1 MIKKIAKFFPIIGI
15 VLFIYI
21 ISKINLQEVAQ
32 NFLNIDLRFLLL
44 AFVLTIPSLLIKTL
58 KWKQLV
64 KPFNIELSMKEGIS
78 AWLSGFFIGLITP
91 GRVGDL
97 ARAFYLKEKMKIG
110 SALTTVV
117 IDRVL
122 DIFVLMA
129 LSVLGVFFIITNFH
143 IDGKIIQIIFGTFV
157 LVIIAAIVFF
167 QKKYASALLKPL
179 FNIFVPEKYKERLK
193 SSYQD
198 FYDGITTLK
207 ANKGAI
213 AKAAMLSV
221 IAWIITFTNY
231 FVLSL
236 AIGLNVEYFFI
247 LMIMPI
253 VLLVEILP
261 ISFSGIGTRDA
272 TLILFFAI
280 IGLSAN
286 SAVALSL
293 TILIFNYIYSLA
305 GLTVWLKN
313 PIKL

>member
-1 MIKKIAKFFPIIGI
+1 MVRKYVKFFPIIGLL
-15 VLFIYI
+15 LFVYI
-21 ISKINLQEVAQ
+21 ISKIDLHAVAQ
-32 NFLNIDLRFLLL
+32 NFLNIDLRFLAL

-64 KPFNIELSMKEGIS
+64 KPFNVELSLKEAAS
-78 AWLSGFFIGLITP
+78 AWISGFFIGLVTP

-97 ARAFYLKEKMKIG
+97 ARAFYLKDKMKIG

-117 IDRVL
+117 VDRIL
-122 DIFVLMA
+122 DIFVLMV
-129 LSVLGVFFIITNFH
+129 LSVLGIFFIITNFAV
-143 IDGKIIQIIFGTFV
+143 DGKVIQMIFGAFV
-157 LVIIAAIVFF
+157 LFTIAAIVFF
-167 QKKYASALLKPL
+167 QKKYASRLLKPL
-179 FNIFVPEKYKERLK
+179 FNIFVPEKYKEKLK

-198 FYDGITTLK
+198 FYGGISILK

-213 AKAAMLSV
+213 AKAVILSV
-221 IAWIITFTNY
+221 VAWTITFTNY

-253 VLLVEILP
+253 ALLVEILP

-272 TLILFFAI
+272 AIILFFSF
-280 IGLSAN
+280 IGIDAN
-286 SAVALSL
+286 SAVSLSL

-305 GLTVWLKN
+305 GLAVWVKN

>member
-1 MIKKIAKFFPIIGI
+1 MIKKLAKFFPAIGI
-15 VLFIYI
+15 ILFIYI
-21 ISKINLQEVAQ
+21 ISKIDLAAVAQ
-32 NFLNIDLRFLLL
+32 NFLNIDLRFLAL

-64 KPFNIELSMKEGIS
+64 NPFNVELSMKEGVS
-78 AWLSGFFIGLITP
+78 AWLAGFFIGLITP

-305 GLTVWLKN
+305 GLAVWIKN

>member
-1 MIKKIAKFFPIIGI
+1 MIKKLAKFFPAIGI
-15 VLFIYI
+15 ILFIYI
-21 ISKINLQEVAQ
+21 ISKIDLAAVAQ
-32 NFLNIDLRFLLL
+32 NFLNIDLRFLAL

-64 KPFNIELSMKEGIS
+64 NPFNVELSMKEGIS
-78 AWLSGFFIGLITP
+78 AWLAGFFIGLITP

>member
-1 MIKKIAKFFPIIGI
+1 MIKKLAKFFPAIGI
-15 VLFIYI
+15 ILFIYI
-21 ISKINLQEVAQ
+21 ISKIDLAAVAQ
-32 NFLNIDLRFLLL
+32 NFLNIDLRFLAL

-64 KPFNIELSMKEGIS
+64 NPFNVELSMKEGVS
-78 AWLSGFFIGLITP
+78 AWLAGFFIGLITP

-97 ARAFYLKEKMKIG
+97 ARAFYLKEKMEIG
-110 SALTTVV
+110 KALTTVV

-221 IAWIITFTNY
+221 IAWIIT
-231 FVLSL
+231 
-236 AIGLNVEYFFI
+236 
-247 LMIMPI
+247 
-253 VLLVEILP
+253 LP
-261 ISFSGIGTRDA
+261 I
-272 TLILFFAI
+272 ILCSRLQL
-280 IGLSAN
+280 G
-286 SAVALSL
+286 
-293 TILIFNYIYSLA
+293 
-305 GLTVWLKN
+305 
-313 PIKL
+313 